1 MLMLYSFLIIMALV
15 AIGIISIPFLKNS
28 TLKSK
33 NAILISLFIL
43 CFSFIVYQFSG
54 NKSALKK
61 WITQGKQHYQLQNQ
75 VIELGGI
82 DAIIENI
89 KQKLKDNPDDA
100 KGWFILGK
108 LYYSQHNYEAA
119 KVVLKKAHELEP
131 DNVEIMRYY
140 DSAMNK

>member
-89 KQKLKDNPDDA
+89 KQKLKNNPDDA